1 MANHLS
7 ADAPEME
14 MIEMNSAIE
23 AKRAKSPAPARNPV
37 ARWARRNALQIG
49 TVGVALFIWLLFLI
63 GAPGTFMSYNIYNAL
78 LITTPY
84 FAMIAIPLTLVIV
97 TGEIDLSFGSIMA
110 WGMTGFDVVYLNTQ
124 NFWLGFVACLLF
136 GLVAGLING
145 LIVVKIGVPSLVATI
160 GTQFFWAGMVLVVTN
175 AQGIGLTFMQGSVL
189 HEGLVG
195 RIGGGLPMQFIWMI
209 LIAIAVWFLLN
220 RTQFGAHVYLT
231 GDNMDSARL
240 MGVDVD
246 RVKIVCFALV
256 GLAAAF
262 AGFVQ
267 SADLLFFWP
276 TMGQGN
282 FLNTL
287 AAVFL
292 GGTSVFGGTGTIF
305 GTFIAAFIIN
315 AINPGIVAVGLTQ
328 YYTQVIYGFIVVVSV
343 ALQALLRR
351 RLS

>member
-1 MANHLS
+1 
-7 ADAPEME
+7 
-14 MIEMNSAIE
+14 MNTVIE
-23 AKRAKSPAPARNPV
+23 AQRPKSPARAGNAV
-37 ARWARRNALQIG
+37 SRWARRNGLQIG

-63 GAPGTFMSYNIYNAL
+63 GAPRTFMSFDIYNAL
-78 LITTPY
+78 LITTP
-84 FAMIAIPLTLVIV
+84 FFGIVAIPLTLVII
-97 TGEIDLSFGSIMA
+97 TGEIDLSFGSLMA
-110 WGMTGFDVVYLNTQ
+110 WGMTGFSVTYTLTQ

-136 GLVAGLING
+136 GLLAGLING

-160 GTQFFWAGMVLVVTN
+160 GTQFFWAGAVLVVTN
-175 AQGIGLTFMQGSVL
+175 AQGIGLTFTQGSLL
-189 HEGLVG
+189 HAGLVG
-195 RIGGGLPMQFIWMI
+195 QLGGVLPMQFIWMI
-209 LIAIAVWFLLN
+209 LIAIVVWFLLN
-220 RTQFGAHVYLT
+220 RTRFGAHVYLT
-231 GDNMDSARL
+231 GDNLDSARL

-246 RVKIVCFALV
+246 RIKITVFAIV

-267 SADLLFFWP
+267 SIQLLFFWP

-305 GTFIAAFIIN
+305 GTFVASFIIN

-328 YYTQVIYGFIVVVSV
+328 YYTQVIYGFIIVISV
-343 ALQALLRR
+343 ALQALLRK
-351 RLS
+351 RLT